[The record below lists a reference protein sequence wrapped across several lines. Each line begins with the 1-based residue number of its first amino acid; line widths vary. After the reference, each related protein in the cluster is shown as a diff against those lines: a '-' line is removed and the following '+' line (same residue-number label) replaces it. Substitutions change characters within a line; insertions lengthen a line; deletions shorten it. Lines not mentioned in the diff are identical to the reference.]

1 MEARC
6 SPARRSVARPDDS
19 GEYREGD
26 PGVFIGGRLV
36 VKPLWRAG
44 NGGGSSRF
52 GIPRDRAEVLGAVV
66 FRGEPELELSESE
79 WRSEGSEVS
88 LASVGLREWDTGG
101 ELEEE
106 EFWVASMG
114 W

>member
-52 GIPRDRAEVLGAVV
+52 GIPRDRAELIGAVV
-66 FRGEPELELSESE
+66 FKGEPELELSESE
-79 WRSEGSEVS
+79 CRSEGSELS
-88 LASVGLREWDTGG
+88 LGNVGLREWATGG

-106 EFWVASMG
+106 EFWVTSMG
-114 W
+114 

>member
-36 VKPLWRAG
+36 ARPLCRAG

-52 GIPRDRAEVLGAVV
+52 GIPRDRAELLGAAVV
-66 FRGEPELELSESE
+66 RGEPELELSESE
-79 WRSEGSEVS
+79 CRSEGSELS
-88 LASVGLREWDTGG
+88 LGNVGLREWETGG
-101 ELEEE
+101 EFEEDE
-106 EFWVASMG
+106 VCVASMG

>member
-1 MEARC
+1 
-6 SPARRSVARPDDS
+6 VARPDDS

-88 LASVGLREWDTGG
+88 LANVGRREWTKGG
-101 ELEEE
+101 ELEEEE

-114 W
+114 